1 MIYSVV
7 YQRFS
12 EVTKNLSL
20 VEDHIEAAGF
30 EVTDGCVVFVNADGQ
45 PFKAIPRGA
54 WVGVDPAPET
64 TNTLVV

>member
-12 EVTKNLSL
+12 EVSKNLSL
-20 VEDHIEAAGF
+20 VEDHIEAESFAV
-30 EVTDGCVVFVNADGQ
+30 EDGCVVFFNAQG